1 MFERFTE
8 PAIATL
14 VFAQQE
20 ARRLG
25 HNFVGTE
32 FILLGLLH
40 GSTGAALGLQSLGIR
55 LEPTRLVVKEFV
67 GRGSRMVPT
76 EIPFTQR
83 AKKVLQ
89 QSLDI
94 ALQYDHP
101 AVRTEHLLLALL
113 NVETA
118 IACRVLQSM
127 EVDFAELC
135 DRVIQQLQGNDSGTG
150 RRSLFV
156 QNNFSPFSNK
166 LVQSGFVNGRRSLFV
181 QNNFSPFGNKLVQ
194 SGYVNDGQM
203 KQALVDSRKSGRS
216 LLDVL
221 ESLTGRQ
228 LPPDLIRQYK
238 KQQLFELKILYGVES
253 LDPEINQIPTGQI
266 GDLIGTLIPIDMCR
280 VRKLIPLSKGE
291 EGEEGDKPYILVA
304 MVNPDDLTAQDD
316 LNRVLRPK
324 GLSLQRLVITN
335 EDYQRLISSYMDEQV
350 EIDIDADL
358 EGLGYMDLQD
368 VQDEAEADLNV
379 ADADAA
385 PVIALANK
393 IMIKALQEGVSH
405 IHIEPQEEFLRVR
418 FRKDGVLRE
427 AFDKPF
433 PKKIIPAV
441 TDRFKIMA
449 DLDIAERRLPQDG
462 RILYRY
468 DNRNIDFRVSTL
480 PSKYGEKVVLQIL
493 DNSDTQLG
501 LVD

>member
-135 DRVIQQLQGNDSGTG
+135 DRVIQQLQGNDSGT
-150 RRSLFV
+150 
-156 QNNFSPFSNK
+156 
-166 LVQSGFVNGRRSLFV
+166 GRRSLFV

-480 PSKYGEKVVLQIL
+480 PSKHGEKVVLQIL